1 MTEQGKVLDI
11 NGLTTEE
18 VKERQEKYGKNQLI
32 PEKKRKFYFKNIK
45 CIKRAN
51 VFASYCSFYYLFY
64 IRRD

>member
-32 PEKKRKFYFKNIK
+32 PEKKKI
-45 CIKRAN
+45 
-51 VFASYCSFYYLFY
+51 LF
-64 IRRD
+64 

>member
-32 PEKKRKFYFKNIK
+32 PEKRKIIFFLKY
-45 CIKRAN
+45 
-51 VFASYCSFYYLFY
+51 VY
-64 IRRD
+64 ISLSRENWERTSVKFRRK